1 MTVVSYACYLHSTII
16 LQESHQVTVL
26 ANLVLYI
33 PHEWPNAWLI
43 AAVRVP
49 RHPAL

>member
-1 MTVVSYACYLHSTII
+1 MAETSYACYLHPAVV

-33 PHEWPNAWLI
+33 PHKWPNAWLI
-43 AAVRVP
+43 AAIWVSG
-49 RHPAL
+49 HPAL